1 MEFLQDPAF
10 WAAVAFVIF
19 IAATAKPISRL
30 LTAGLDKRAD
40 KIRSDLEEAEK
51 LREEAQDL
59 LASYQRQ
66 QRDAVK
72 EAEAIVEHAKEEAE
86 RLTQQ
91 GRERLKAALERREKQ
106 AMDRITQAEAAALA
120 REKDD
125 LAVQLSQARAVG
137 QALQD
142 ETVSLKTQLAEAQA
156 AGEDADSETEELRT
170 QLSQLQSD
178 SAAAIGEAPPSV
190 SRPQVEAKA

>member
-59 LASYQRQ
+59 LASYQRK
-66 QRDAVK
+66 QRDALA
-72 EAEAIVEHAKEEAE
+72 EAEAIIAHAGEEAE
-86 RLTQQ
+86 RLAVQ
-91 GRERLKAALERREKQ
+91 ERDKLEAALERRQKQ
-106 AMDRITQAEAAALA
+106 AIDRIAQ
-120 REKDD
+120 
-125 LAVQLSQARAVG
+125 
-137 QALQD
+137 
-142 ETVSLKTQLAEAQA
+142 AEAQA
-156 AGEDADSETEELRT
+156 LDLVCAKTVDVALDATRDYLAKELKDN
-170 QLSQLQSD
+170 QSD
-178 SAAAIGEAPPSV
+178 ALTDAAIKDLPGNLH
-190 SRPQVEAKA
+190 

>member
-59 LASYQRQ
+59 LASYQRK
-66 QRDAVK
+66 QRDALA
-72 EAEAIVEHAKEEAE
+72 EAEAIIAHAGEEAE
-86 RLTQQ
+86 RLAVQ
-91 GRERLKAALERREKQ
+91 ERDKLEAALERRQKQ
-106 AMDRITQAEAAALA
+106 AIDRIAQ
-120 REKDD
+120 
-125 LAVQLSQARAVG
+125 
-137 QALQD
+137 
-142 ETVSLKTQLAEAQA
+142 AEAQA
-156 AGEDADSETEELRT
+156 LDLVRAKTVDVALDATREYLAKELKENH
-170 QLSQLQSD
+170 SD
-178 SAAAIGEAPPSV
+178 ALTDAAIKDLPGNLH
-190 SRPQVEAKA
+190 

>member
-59 LASYQRQ
+59 LASYQRK
-66 QRDAVK
+66 QRDALA
-72 EAEAIVEHAKEEAE
+72 EAEAIIAHAGEEAE
-86 RLTQQ
+86 RLAVQ
-91 GRERLKAALERREKQ
+91 ERDKLEAALERRQKQ
-106 AMDRITQAEAAALA
+106 AIDRIAQ
-120 REKDD
+120 
-125 LAVQLSQARAVG
+125 
-137 QALQD
+137 
-142 ETVSLKTQLAEAQA
+142 AEAQA
-156 AGEDADSETEELRT
+156 LDLVRAKTVDVALDATRDYLAKELKDN
-170 QLSQLQSD
+170 QSD
-178 SAAAIGEAPPSV
+178 ALTDAAIKDLPSNLH
-190 SRPQVEAKA
+190 

>member
-59 LASYQRQ
+59 LASYQRK
-66 QRDAVK
+66 QRDALA
-72 EAEAIVEHAKEEAE
+72 EAEAIIAHAGEEAE
-86 RLTQQ
+86 RLAVQ
-91 GRERLKAALERREKQ
+91 ERDKLEAALERRQKQ
-106 AMDRITQAEAAALA
+106 AIDRIAQ
-120 REKDD
+120 
-125 LAVQLSQARAVG
+125 
-137 QALQD
+137 
-142 ETVSLKTQLAEAQA
+142 AEAQA
-156 AGEDADSETEELRT
+156 LDLVRAKTVDVALDATRDYLAKELKDN
-170 QLSQLQSD
+170 QSD
-178 SAAAIGEAPPSV
+178 ALTDAAIKVLPSNLH
-190 SRPQVEAKA
+190 

>member
-59 LASYQRQ
+59 LASYQRK
-66 QRDAVK
+66 QRDALA
-72 EAEAIVEHAKEEAE
+72 EAEAIIAHAGEEAE
-86 RLTQQ
+86 RLAVQ
-91 GRERLKAALERREKQ
+91 ERDKLEAALERRQKQ
-106 AMDRITQAEAAALA
+106 AIDRIAQ
-120 REKDD
+120 
-125 LAVQLSQARAVG
+125 
-137 QALQD
+137 
-142 ETVSLKTQLAEAQA
+142 AEAQA
-156 AGEDADSETEELRT
+156 LDLVRAKTVDVALDATRDYL
-170 QLSQLQSD
+170 
-178 SAAAIGEAPPSV
+178 
-190 SRPQVEAKA
+190 AK

>member
-59 LASYQRQ
+59 LASYQRK
-66 QRDAVK
+66 QRDALA
-72 EAEAIVEHAKEEAE
+72 EAEAIIALAGEEAE
-86 RLTQQ
+86 RLAVQ
-91 GRERLKAALERREKQ
+91 ERDKLEAALERRQKQ
-106 AMDRITQAEAAALA
+106 AIDRIAQ
-120 REKDD
+120 
-125 LAVQLSQARAVG
+125 
-137 QALQD
+137 
-142 ETVSLKTQLAEAQA
+142 AEAQA
-156 AGEDADSETEELRT
+156 LDLVRAKTVDVALDATRDYLAKELKDN
-170 QLSQLQSD
+170 QSD
-178 SAAAIGEAPPSV
+178 ALTDAAIKDLPGNLH
-190 SRPQVEAKA
+190 

>member
-59 LASYQRQ
+59 LASYQRK
-66 QRDAVK
+66 QRDA
-72 EAEAIVEHAKEEAE
+72 
-86 RLTQQ
+86 L
-91 GRERLKAALERREKQ
+91 
-106 AMDRITQAEAAALA
+106 AEAAAIIAHAGEEAARLA
-120 REKDD
+120 
-125 LAVQLSQARAVG
+125 
-137 QALQD
+137 
-142 ETVSLKTQLAEAQA
+142 AEAEHAVLTKLGRDPEAVA
-156 AGEDADSETEELRT
+156 ATLVLIRRRLRT
-170 QLSQLQSD
+170 MAED
-178 SAAAIGEAPPSV
+178 SATARSTTPP
-190 SRPQVEAKA
+190 RPTTVA

>member
-59 LASYQRQ
+59 LASYQRK
-66 QRDAVK
+66 QRDALA
-72 EAEAIVEHAKEEAE
+72 EAEAIIAHAGEEAE
-86 RLTQQ
+86 RLAVQ
-91 GRERLKAALERREKQ
+91 ERDKLEAALEWRQKQ
-106 AMDRITQAEAAALA
+106 AIDRIAQ
-120 REKDD
+120 
-125 LAVQLSQARAVG
+125 
-137 QALQD
+137 
-142 ETVSLKTQLAEAQA
+142 AEAQA
-156 AGEDADSETEELRT
+156 LDLVRAKTVDVALDATRDYLAKELKDN
-170 QLSQLQSD
+170 QSD
-178 SAAAIGEAPPSV
+178 ALTDAAIKVLPSNLH
-190 SRPQVEAKA
+190 

>member
-59 LASYQRQ
+59 LASYQRK
-66 QRDAVK
+66 QRDALA
-72 EAEAIVEHAKEEAE
+72 EAEAIIAHAGEEAE
-86 RLTQQ
+86 RLAVQ
-91 GRERLKAALERREKQ
+91 ERDKLEAALERRQKQ
-106 AMDRITQAEAAALA
+106 AIDRIAP
-120 REKDD
+120 
-125 LAVQLSQARAVG
+125 
-137 QALQD
+137 
-142 ETVSLKTQLAEAQA
+142 AEAQA
-156 AGEDADSETEELRT
+156 LDLVRAKTVDVALDATRDYLAKELKDN
-170 QLSQLQSD
+170 QSD
-178 SAAAIGEAPPSV
+178 ALTDAAIKDLPGNLH
-190 SRPQVEAKA
+190 

>member
-59 LASYQRQ
+59 LASYQRK
-66 QRDAVK
+66 QRDALA
-72 EAEAIVEHAKEEAE
+72 EAEAIIAHAGEEAE
-86 RLTQQ
+86 RLAVQ
-91 GRERLKAALERREKQ
+91 ERDKLEAALERRQKQ
-106 AMDRITQAEAAALA
+106 AIDRIAQ
-120 REKDD
+120 
-125 LAVQLSQARAVG
+125 
-137 QALQD
+137 
-142 ETVSLKTQLAEAQA
+142 AEAQA
-156 AGEDADSETEELRT
+156 LDLVRAKTVDVALDATRDYLAKELKDN
-170 QLSQLQSD
+170 QSD
-178 SAAAIGEAPPSV
+178 ALSDAAIKDLPGNLH
-190 SRPQVEAKA
+190 

>member
-59 LASYQRQ
+59 LASYQRK
-66 QRDAVK
+66 QRDALA
-72 EAEAIVEHAKEEAE
+72 EAEAIIAHAGEEAE
-86 RLTQQ
+86 RLAVQ
-91 GRERLKAALERREKQ
+91 ERDKLEAALERRQKQ
-106 AMDRITQAEAAALA
+106 AIDRITQAEA
-120 REKDD
+120 
-125 LAVQLSQARAVG
+125 
-137 QALQD
+137 QALD
-142 ETVSLKTQLAEAQA
+142 LVRAKTVDVALDATRDYLAKELK
-156 AGEDADSETEELRT
+156 DN
-170 QLSQLQSD
+170 QSD
-178 SAAAIGEAPPSV
+178 ALTDAAIKDLPGNLH
-190 SRPQVEAKA
+190 

>member
-59 LASYQRQ
+59 LASYQRK
-66 QRDAVK
+66 QRDALA
-72 EAEAIVEHAKEEAE
+72 EAEAIIAYAGEEAE
-86 RLTQQ
+86 RLAVQ
-91 GRERLKAALERREKQ
+91 ERDKLEAALERRQKQ
-106 AMDRITQAEAAALA
+106 AIDRIAQ
-120 REKDD
+120 
-125 LAVQLSQARAVG
+125 
-137 QALQD
+137 
-142 ETVSLKTQLAEAQA
+142 AEAQA
-156 AGEDADSETEELRT
+156 LDLVRAKTVDVALDATRDYLAKELKDN
-170 QLSQLQSD
+170 QSD
-178 SAAAIGEAPPSV
+178 ALTDAAIKDLPGNLH
-190 SRPQVEAKA
+190 

>member
-59 LASYQRQ
+59 LASYQRK
-66 QRDAVK
+66 QRDALA
-72 EAEAIVEHAKEEAE
+72 EAEAIIAHAGEEAE
-86 RLTQQ
+86 RLAVQ
-91 GRERLKAALERREKQ
+91 ERDKLEAALERRQKQ
-106 AMDRITQAEAAALA
+106 AIDRIAQ
-120 REKDD
+120 
-125 LAVQLSQARAVG
+125 
-137 QALQD
+137 
-142 ETVSLKTQLAEAQA
+142 AEAQA
-156 AGEDADSETEELRT
+156 LDLVRAKTVDVALDATRDYLAKELKDN
-170 QLSQLQSD
+170 QSD
-178 SAAAIGEAPPSV
+178 ALTDAAIKDLPGNLH
-190 SRPQVEAKA
+190 

>member
-59 LASYQRQ
+59 LASYQRK
-66 QRDAVK
+66 QRDALA
-72 EAEAIVEHAKEEAE
+72 EAEAIIAHAGEEAE
-86 RLTQQ
+86 RLAVQ
-91 GRERLKAALERREKQ
+91 ERDKLEAALERRQKQ
-106 AMDRITQAEAAALA
+106 AIDRIAQ
-120 REKDD
+120 
-125 LAVQLSQARAVG
+125 
-137 QALQD
+137 
-142 ETVSLKTQLAEAQA
+142 AEAQA
-156 AGEDADSETEELRT
+156 LDLVRAKTVDVALDATRDYLAKELKDNQFDALT
-170 QLSQLQSD
+170 D
-178 SAAAIGEAPPSV
+178 AAIKDLPGNLH
-190 SRPQVEAKA
+190 

>member
-59 LASYQRQ
+59 LASYQRK
-66 QRDAVK
+66 QRDALA
-72 EAEAIVEHAKEEAE
+72 EAEAIIAHAGEEAE
-86 RLTQQ
+86 RLAVQ
-91 GRERLKAALERREKQ
+91 ERDKLEAALERRQKQ
-106 AMDRITQAEAAALA
+106 AIDRIAQ
-120 REKDD
+120 
-125 LAVQLSQARAVG
+125 
-137 QALQD
+137 
-142 ETVSLKTQLAEAQA
+142 AEAQA
-156 AGEDADSETEELRT
+156 LDLVRAKTVDVALDATRDYLAKELKDN
-170 QLSQLQSD
+170 QSD
-178 SAAAIGEAPPSV
+178 ALTDAAIKVLPGNLH
-190 SRPQVEAKA
+190 

>member
-59 LASYQRQ
+59 LASYQRK
-66 QRDAVK
+66 QRDALA
-72 EAEAIVEHAKEEAE
+72 EAEAIIAHAGEEAE
-86 RLTQQ
+86 RL
-91 GRERLKAALERREKQ
+91 
-106 AMDRITQAEAAALA
+106 
-120 REKDD
+120 
-125 LAVQLSQARAVG
+125 AVQERDKLE
-137 QALQD
+137 
-142 ETVSLKTQLAEAQA
+142 ETLGSPAKMKKLIAKELK
-156 AGEDADSETEELRT
+156 EDADNFGDDRRS
-170 QLSQLQSD
+170 
-178 SAAAIGEAPPSV
+178 PSKMV
-190 SRPQVEAKA
+190 SCEVNKGAGDTLN